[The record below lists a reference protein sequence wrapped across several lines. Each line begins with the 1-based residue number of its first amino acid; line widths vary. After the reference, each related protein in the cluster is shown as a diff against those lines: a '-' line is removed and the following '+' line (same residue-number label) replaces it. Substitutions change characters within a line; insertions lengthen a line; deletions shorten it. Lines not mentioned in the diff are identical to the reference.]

1 MLRYHQVQ
9 PQNLKATY
17 GEYDSVDFELTFE
30 NRQLVPSSIK
40 LQADVKVMP
49 DGTNLQTTQKVYID
63 PFIGAHSF
71 VDSIITEIQ
80 SGGVLENFQN
90 YLRYQRMV
98 ADTTMTANDMMNS
111 ENTCELRAPNLKV
124 AQALLGGHKMSN
136 GASTVVEPDFSIK
149 PNFCLNT
156 IDEPLDYSKTGAVR
170 ITVKLARNFSALFG
184 PDVGASTTYQLS
196 NLRMCFNSVV
206 VGKPSKVSMRTKLGI
221 KQALTSAFAN
231 ISTKVPAV
239 CRGVSCSFQ
248 LQSKENSQND
258 NNVETAVPPNIK
270 ELSFAFNDSLNEYI
284 TYVIKSRD
292 ELLDKYI
299 ASFADTGS
307 NMVRLAKLGA
317 GEGYGIGL
325 QFGTTEEPLFIDLSN
340 QKFNVQITS
349 DIAENYN
356 IYMYFHSVT
365 SI

>member
-9 PQNLKATY
+9 PQNLKDTY

-40 LQADVKVMP
+40 LEADLSVMP
-49 DGTNLQTTQKVYID
+49 NGSTLQTTEKVYID

-71 VDSIITEIQ
+71 VDSIITEVQ

-90 YLRYQRMV
+90 YGRFQRMV
-98 ADTTMTANDMMNS
+98 ADTTMTVDDMMNS
-111 ENTCELRAPNLKV
+111 ENTCELRSPNLKV
-124 AQALLGGHKMSN
+124 TQALLGGHTMSN
-136 GASTVVEPDFSIK
+136 TAATVELPDFSIK

-156 IDEPLDYSKTGAVR
+156 INAPLDYTKTGAVR

-184 PDVGASTTYQLS
+184 PGVDATTKYELT
-196 NLRMCFNSVV
+196 NFRLCFNSV

-221 KQALTSAFAN
+221 KQAITSAFAN

-248 LQSKENSQND
+248 LQTAENSQND
-258 NNVETAVPPNIK
+258 NNVETVVPPNIK

-284 TYVIKSRD
+284 TYVIKSRE

-299 ASFADTGS
+299 ESFADTGS
-307 NMVRLAKLGA
+307 NMIRLAKLGA
-317 GEGYGIGL
+317 GSGYGIGL
-325 QFGTTEEPLFIDLSN
+325 QFGTQAEPLFIDLSN

-349 DIAENYN
+349 DITENYN
-356 IYMYFHSVT
+356 IYMYFHSVA
-365 SI
+365 SM

>member
-9 PQNLKATY
+9 PQNLKSTY

-40 LQADVKVMP
+40 LEADLTVMP
-49 DGTNLQTTQKVYID
+49 DGSALQTNQKVYID

-71 VDSIITEIQ
+71 VDSIITEVQ

-90 YLRYQRMV
+90 YPRFQRMV
-98 ADTTMTANDMMNS
+98 ADTTMTVDDMMNS
-111 ENTCELRAPNLKV
+111 ENTCELRSPNLKV
-124 AQALLGGHKMSN
+124 TQALLSGHKMSN
-136 GASTVVEPDFSIK
+136 STTTVLPPDFSIK

-156 IDEPLDYSKTGAVR
+156 INAPLDYSKTGAVR
-170 ITVKLARNFSALFG
+170 ITVKLARNFSALYG
-184 PDVGASTTYQLS
+184 PGVAATTIYQLS
-196 NLRMCFNSVV
+196 NLRLCFNSV

-221 KQALTSAFAN
+221 KQAITSAFAN
-231 ISTKVPAV
+231 IATKVPAV

-248 LQSKENSQND
+248 LQSEENSQYE
-258 NNVETAVPPNIK
+258 NNVETVVPPNIK

-284 TYVIKSRD
+284 TYVIKGRA

-299 ASFADTGS
+299 ESFANTGS
-307 NMVRLAKLGA
+307 NMIRLSKLEA
-317 GEGYGIGL
+317 RKGYGIGL
-325 QFGTTEEPLFIDLSN
+325 QFGTTGDPLFIDLSN

-349 DIAENYN
+349 DISENYN
-356 IYMYFHSVT
+356 IYMYFHSVA
-365 SI
+365 SM